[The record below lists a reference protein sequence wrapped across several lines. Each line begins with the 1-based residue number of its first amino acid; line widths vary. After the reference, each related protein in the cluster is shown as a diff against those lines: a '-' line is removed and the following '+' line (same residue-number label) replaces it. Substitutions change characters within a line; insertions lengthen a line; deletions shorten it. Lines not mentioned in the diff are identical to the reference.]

1 MNVRKR
7 LYDDFLRPSKIGEYE
22 KIIKTAVEEGYEFHT
37 ILSFEEVREQLDS
50 QKKYLILRRDIDT
63 ADSAFLYKMLEI
75 EKRYHARCSY
85 YFRLSTK
92 NCKLMQAIQ
101 LAGGESSYHYEEFAT
116 YCYKHRIRNREKGL
130 THLDEIRANFVK
142 NLNYLRK
149 KTGLPCLTVASHGD
163 YVNTKLGVQ
172 NTILMTDE
180 VRMQVGLVREA
191 YDEEHMDALTC
202 RLADQ
207 VLTDT
212 FTEQAIA
219 AIKRGEPILELL
231 THPRQWNSPYFVNLR
246 EEIGRVVKQIYMC
259 L

>member
-219 AIKRGEPILELL
+219 AIKRGEPIL
-231 THPRQWNSPYFVNLR
+231 
-246 EEIGRVVKQIYMC
+246 
-259 L
+259 